1 MWAGGLFDERV
12 IEGIYSL
19 VASSRWNPMISRG
32 KSWTLSGV
40 DEDLTIRANVLFLSE
55 GILHEFWR
63 VDQIAGKIALRDLR
77 VAGIEP
83 GSSAEVV
90 RLFFSYWNIVRFFCS
105 FGLLEVLLQC
115 EVILLGVCLQRSLK
129 LKQNSIR
136 LFGADLSHDDF

>member
-1 MWAGGLFDERV
+1 
-12 IEGIYSL
+12 
-19 VASSRWNPMISRG
+19 MISRG

-55 GILHEFWR
+55 GILHEFWGI
-63 VDQIAGKIALRDLR
+63 DQVAGKIALRDLR

-90 RLFFSYWNIVRFFCS
+90 RLFFPYWNIVRFVCS
-105 FGLLEVLLQC
+105 FGLLKVLLQC